1 MNEQKNNREKWL
13 HVRLTEQEFKFIQQ
27 QFSRTTERKISGYIR
42 SVILSKPMI
51 GKVRNQSAD
60 ELIAVLGMLRM
71 ELKAA
76 GNNLNQAVKKLH
88 SMRDLKGVEAW
99 LITWELDKKRFFK
112 SLQEIT
118 DHLTKIDEQW
128 YR

>member
-1 MNEQKNNREKWL
+1 MNEKKNNREKWL
-13 HVRLTEQEFKFIQQ
+13 HVRLTESEFNLIQE
-27 QFSRTTERKISGYIR
+27 QFRRTMERKISVYIR
-42 SVILSKPMI
+42 SIILGKPMI

-60 ELIAVLGMLRM
+60 ELIAVLGSLRM

-88 SMRDLKGVEAW
+88 SMRDFKGVEAW

-112 SLQEIT
+112 SLEQIN
-118 DHLTKIDEQW
+118 DCLAKIDEQW
-128 YR
+128 YQ

>member
-1 MNEQKNNREKWL
+1 MNEKKNNREKWL
-13 HVRLTEQEFKFIQQ
+13 HVRLTDQEFNFIQE
-27 QFSRTTERKISGYIR
+27 QFSRTTERKISTYIR
-42 SVILSKPMI
+42 THIMRKPMI

-60 ELIAVLGMLRM
+60 ELITVLGTLRM

-88 SMRDLKGVEAW
+88 TMRDFKGVEGW

-112 SLQEIT
+112 SLEQIT
-118 DHLTKIDEQW
+118 DCLTKIDEKW